1 MYSIKRKPAHGAEK
15 KESNRSSI
23 FFSFFFLLSLGAIFF
38 PTSTWCPKMFK
49 VCKIT
54 HANCFD
60 VNTFL
65 FSFSFLK
72 LQQLVSPCWIYGKI
86 QTTVQI
92 QYKGNYF
99 PNSSIQC
106 NLLITLLP
114 QLEFIWGFGVQDS
127 KARDWGFGM
136 GRTCVRSWLWALQA
150 VRKVTVKTFTQ
161 QKEEAQIVYDNI
173 RHAGLYVLLIRLCF
187 L

>member
-1 MYSIKRKPAHGAEK
+1 MYSIRRKPAHGAEK
-15 KESNRSSI
+15 KESNHSPI
-23 FFSFFFLLSLGAIFF
+23 FFFYSLWEPFSSQ
-38 PTSTWCPKMFK
+38 PPLDVQRCLQ

-54 HANCFD
+54 HTNCFD

-65 FSFSFLK
+65 FSFSVLK
-72 LQQLVSPCWIYGKI
+72 LQQLVSPSWIYGKI

-150 VRKVTVKTFTQ
+150 VRKVTVKTFTP
-161 QKEEAQIVYDNI
+161 QKNKKKKKLKLFMII
-173 RHAGLYVLLIRLCF
+173 
-187 L
+187 